1 MDASIQTPAERWID
15 LTDDEITPDI
25 IEEILPTISDDVW
38 VAAACVDRVVDDVE
52 AQRSLIRTGLS
63 RTEEASKEAK
73 KAVDLSRSLGDEQ
86 DVGDAE
92 GEYDPSGLEFDD
104 GTPEL
109 LVLRRTLLQRSDLT
123 ETYAA
128 MASECGWSLS
138 RQLEEDS
145 DEPTDQGSSSES
157 TDLED
162 LDLDPWA
169 DVQDEEP
176 KAPTSPQA
184 EPGIPPPISLS
195 AFLFTPTLDTALLL
209 ASTLQFP
216 ALRILIKHQRELL
229 PHRWKIVAT
238 IPLYV
243 LPSELAGI
251 LSTFDYASEK
261 EKLPE
266 TTLWRAE
273 PEWVET
279 SDPAPI
285 LQSATL
291 PLVAPLQRE
300 TEAPSLLQAVEFSTW
315 YVDRVRRID
324 SELGLVDVAL
334 AWVQHGASQ
343 GIPGLDELGEDLSLL
358 SRLVYETSGATN
370 SRKATQSQWNL
381 SKWQQTDA
389 KTIMQSYLAHSTP
402 ETIAADIRRLV
413 LPYLYVLEVKQERTG
428 KADPT
433 IPTRYLYDYILSSP
447 LPVVAAIFEA
457 SKPILPAAQR
467 LIKKNDDMSR
477 LALACLYGSDE
488 LHEWGTMT
496 RIFES
501 LPGGQ
506 ASPTSDDE
514 TAEEAADMTLRA
526 MADFVTPSATR
537 GKATPQELLLFFKP
551 LPIQALSR
559 ALDILDIH
567 LESGEILDRW
577 DVSAPLRW
585 FLQSADNASQQK
597 SWAIRMARRNTASSG
612 DEQEDDDEWEDLMND
627 MVRLAGGK
635 EGLLKGAFGLLTT
648 DEVKRIF
655 FEGLLS
661 LGKFQLAKRLL
672 NPRKGSPP
680 LSEQTLQE
688 ICLTMSREFYD
699 NASSGNFHI
708 GEMKN
713 AYDCLSVAK
722 PTPTILA
729 EKEFIEATSKICS
742 YGVQSR
748 PGVPM
753 APIEIRLVKDR
764 LSLIARVLSSTENVY
779 KHEEVVLDIVRK
791 LGFRNDVAAEV
802 KALAML
808 ADAATQAEDFN
819 KAAELSERMV
829 RTTRLLRE
837 TVLRPTTSDEA
848 LPSEEEAQKAQ
859 DAVEVCWH
867 TCFQLGRQPEF
878 PDVKK
883 KLALLGFAM
892 QLCPAE
898 NVLDVLAVWR
908 RVENEAIEERGPRTG
923 PNGRRRHAERTKP
936 LSRSGGLSAL
946 SAAAGRLPSLSA
958 HLLSMPN
965 TPALPLGSADAAAM
979 ASRTFNRMA
988 GVAANLPFSLG
999 GRSASRSRDEGRDS
1013 PRPASE
1019 IGSEVS
1025 HHARAALAR
1034 GVGWLIGADE
1044 D

>member
-1 MDASIQTPAERWID
+1 MSASIQTPAERWID
-15 LTDDEITPDI
+15 LTDDELTPEI

-52 AQRSLIRTGLS
+52 AQRCLIRTGLS

-73 KAVDLSRSLGDEQ
+73 KAVDLARSLGDDQ
-86 DVGDAE
+86 DGGDAE
-92 GEYDPSGLEFDD
+92 GEYDPSTLEFDD

-128 MASECGWSLS
+128 MATECGWSLS
-138 RQLEEDS
+138 RQTEEGS
-145 DEPTDQGSSSES
+145 DDPTDQGSSSES
-157 TDLED
+157 TDVED

-169 DVQDEEP
+169 DVQEEEP
-176 KAPTSPQA
+176 RAPSSPQA
-184 EPGIPPPISLS
+184 DSGIPPPISLS
-195 AFLFTPTLDTALLL
+195 TFLLTPTLETALLF
-209 ASTLQFP
+209 ASTLEFS
-216 ALRILIKHQRELL
+216 ALRILIKHNGELL
-229 PHRWKIVAT
+229 PHRWKILAT
-238 IPLYV
+238 IPLHV
-243 LPSELAGI
+243 LPSELSDI
-251 LSTFDYASEK
+251 LSTFDYAAEK
-261 EKLPE
+261 EKPPAS
-266 TTLWRAE
+266 TPWRAE

-279 SDPAPI
+279 SESAPI

-291 PLVAPLQRE
+291 PVVAPLQSDTE
-300 TEAPSLLQAVEFSTW
+300 TSPLLQAVEFSAW
-315 YVDRVRRID
+315 YVERVRRID
-324 SELGLVDVAL
+324 AELGLVDVAL

-358 SRLVYETSGATN
+358 ARLVYETSSAADRRAPT
-370 SRKATQSQWNL
+370 KSQWNL

-389 KTIMQSYLAHSTP
+389 KTIMHSYLANSTP
-402 ETIAADIRRLV
+402 DTIASDIRRLV

-428 KADPT
+428 KPDPT

-457 SKPILPAAQR
+457 SKPVLPASQR

-514 TAEEAADMTLRA
+514 MAEEAADMTLRA

-551 LPIQALSR
+551 LPVPSLSR

-567 LESGEILDRW
+567 LESGEIFDRW
-577 DVSAPLRW
+577 DVPAPLRW
-585 FLQSADNASQQK
+585 FLQSGDNVNQQK
-597 SWAIRMARRNTASSG
+597 AWATRMARRNTASSG
-612 DEQEDDDEWEDLMND
+612 DEQEDEDEWVDLMND

-648 DEVKRIF
+648 DEVKKIF

-672 NPRKGSPP
+672 NPRKGSAP
-680 LSEQTLQE
+680 LSDQTIEE
-688 ICLTMSREFYD
+688 ICLSMSREFYD
-699 NASSGNFHI
+699 NASSGNLHN
-708 GEMKN
+708 GDMKN
-713 AYDCLSVAK
+713 AYECLSVTK

-729 EKEFIEATSKICS
+729 EREFIEATSKICS

-748 PGVPM
+748 PGVPL

-764 LSLIARVLSSTENVY
+764 LSLVARVLSSTENVY

-791 LGFRNDVAAEV
+791 LGFRKDIAAEV

-808 ADAATQAEDFN
+808 ADAATQAEDFG

-829 RTTRLLRE
+829 RTTRVLRE
-837 TVLRPTTSDEA
+837 TVLQPTASDEVLA
-848 LPSEEEAQKAQ
+848 SEEEVQKAQ
-859 DAVEVCWH
+859 EAVEVCWH

-878 PDVKK
+878 PEVKR

-908 RVENEAIEERGPRTG
+908 RVESEAIDARGPRTG

-936 LSRSGGLSAL
+936 LSRAGGLSAL

-965 TPALPLGSADAAAM
+965 TPALPIGSADAAAM

-988 GVAANLPFSLG
+988 DVAAHLPFSLG
-999 GRSASRSRDEGRDS
+999 GRSGSRTRDGGRDS

-1025 HHARAALAR
+1025 NHARAALAR
-1034 GVGWLIGADE
+1034 GVGWLIGAD
-1044 D
+1044 DD